1 MSLDAADTGV
11 RATGREP
18 SVRDELLFHYSQ
30 ELTYLR
36 YLGAEFANKYPK
48 VAGRLLLEA
57 GKCEDPHVERLL
69 EGFAFLAARIYTKI
83 DDEFPEVIESL
94 LSVLYPYY
102 LRPIPSASVVQ
113 FHLDPDQG
121 KLMSGLP
128 IPRGSMLYSAPV
140 AGTPCKFQTCYD
152 TTLWPIVV
160 KSADWRP
167 ADRLQSPV
175 NVSGAAA
182 VIRIE
187 LNGLADVVFSKL
199 NLKTLRMFLQG
210 EGMVIGGLIELLCNN
225 CVQIVARDLAA
236 PARKSV
242 VFPPGALRQVGFRPD
257 EGLIPFPRRTFW
269 GYRLLQEYFAF
280 PEKFNFIEL
289 SGFENVTAAGFGDKI
304 ELLFFLSDFE
314 RADRRQSL
322 ELGVSKNTFRLGCVP
337 VVNLFEQ
344 VAEPILLEQKRFEYR
359 IVADARR
366 EEALDIFSVDEVTG
380 VISGSNETV
389 SYEPFYSHRHS
400 AADGPTQTFWH
411 TTRKL
416 SGWRTNRAADV
427 YINFVDLSG
436 VKKTPDRD
444 TITMRLTCTNGEL
457 PSRLPFGNE
466 DGDFQLSTGGPIT
479 RIVSITKPTD
489 ALQPPQEHGLLWRL
503 VSKLSLNYLSLV
515 SEGADAFREI
525 LRLHNFTGSLSA
537 EKQIDGIL
545 SLRSEP
551 HFARLTSS
559 HGVAFARGT
568 RVEIELDE
576 EQFTGVGAY
585 TFSAVMD
592 VFLGLYTSMNSFSQ
606 LSVKT
611 RQRKRVLKQWP
622 PRAGQKILM

>member
-1 MSLDAADTGV
+1 
-11 RATGREP
+11 
-18 SVRDELLFHYSQ
+18 VRDELLFHYSQ

-48 VAGRLLLEA
+48 VASRLLLEA

-69 EGFAFLAARIYTKI
+69 EGFAFLAARVYMKI
-83 DDEFPEVIESL
+83 DDEFPEVVESL
-94 LSVLYPYY
+94 LSILYPYY

-113 FHLDPDQG
+113 FHLDPEQG
-121 KLMSGLP
+121 KLMTGLP
-128 IPRGSMLYSAPV
+128 IPRGSLLYSAPV
-140 AGTPCKFQTCYD
+140 AGTPCKFQTSYE
-152 TTLWPIVV
+152 TTLWPLEV
-160 KSADWRP
+160 KSADWRS
-167 ADRLQSPV
+167 ADRIQPPV
-175 NVSGAAA
+175 AAGSSAA

-187 LNGLADVVFSKL
+187 LHCLPDVRFSKL
-199 NLKTLRMFLQG
+199 DLKTLRLFVQG
-210 EGMVIGGLIELLCNN
+210 DGTVVNGLIELLCNN
-225 CVQIVARDLAA
+225 CFQVVARDLAA

-242 VFPPGALRQVGFRPD
+242 VFAPGSLRQVGFKQD
-257 EGLIPFPRRTFW
+257 EGLFPFPRRSFW

-280 PEKFNFIEL
+280 PEKFCFLDL
-289 SGFENVTAAGFGDKI
+289 SGFEKLAAADFGEKI

-314 RADRRQSL
+314 RSDRRQSL
-322 ELGVSKNTFRLGCVP
+322 ELGVSKNTFRLGCAP

-344 VAEPILLEQKRFEYR
+344 VAEPILMEQKRFEYR
-359 IVADARR
+359 IVPDARR
-366 EEALDIFSVDEVTG
+366 EEALDIFSIDEVVG
-380 VISGSNETV
+380 VMSGSNETIG
-389 SYEPFYSHRHS
+389 YQPFFSHRHS
-400 AADGPTQTFWH
+400 AAGGPTQTFWH
-411 TTRKL
+411 STRKL
-416 SGWRTNRAADV
+416 SGWRTNKASDV
-427 YINFVDLSG
+427 YITFVDLTGST
-436 VKKTPDRD
+436 KTPDKD
-444 TITMRLTCTNGEL
+444 TVTMRLTCSNGEL

-466 DGDFQLSTGGPIT
+466 EGDFQLGIGGPIT
-479 RIVSITKPTD
+479 RIVALTKPTE
-489 ALQPPQEHGLLWRL
+489 ALQPPPPHGLLWRL

-515 SEGADAFREI
+515 SEGVDAFREI

-568 RVEIELDE
+568 RVELELDE
-576 EQFTGVGAY
+576 EQFAGTGAY
-585 TFSAVMD
+585 TFAAVMD

-606 LSVKT
+606 LVVRT

>member
-1 MSLDAADTGV
+1 M
-11 RATGREP
+11 
-18 SVRDELLFHYSQ
+18 RDDLLFHYSQ

-57 GKCEDPHVERLL
+57 GKCDDPHVERLL

-83 DDEFPEVIESL
+83 DDEFPEVVESL

-102 LRPIPSASVVQ
+102 LRPLPSASVVQ
-113 FHLDPDQG
+113 FHLDPEQG

-128 IPRGSMLYSAPV
+128 IPRGSLLYSAPV

-152 TTLWPIVV
+152 TTLWPLEV
-160 KSADWRP
+160 KSADWRS
-167 ADRLQSPV
+167 ADRIQPPPP
-175 NVSGAAA
+175 VSGAAA
-182 VIRIE
+182 VIRLEIHCLPE
-187 LNGLADVVFSKL
+187 VSFAQLD
-199 NLKTLRMFLQG
+199 LKTLRLFLQG
-210 EGMVIGGLIELLCNN
+210 DGTVINGLVELLCNN
-225 CVQIVARDLAA
+225 CFQVVARDLAA
-236 PARKSV
+236 PAKKTV
-242 VFPPGALRQVGFRPD
+242 IFAPGSLRQVGFKAD
-257 EGLIPFPRRTFW
+257 EGLFPFPRRSFW

-280 PEKFNFIEL
+280 PEKFCFLDL
-289 SGFENVTAAGFGDKI
+289 SGFENLAAAGFGEKI

-322 ELGVSKNTFRLGCVP
+322 ELGVSRNTFRLGCAP

-344 VAEPILLEQKRFEYR
+344 IAEPILMEQKRFEYR
-359 IVADARR
+359 IVPDARR
-366 EEALDIFSVDEVTG
+366 EEALDIFSIDEVTG
-380 VISGSNETV
+380 LMSGSTETV
-389 SYEPFYSHRHS
+389 DYQPFFSHRHS
-400 AADGPTQTFWH
+400 AAGGVTQTFWH
-411 TTRKL
+411 STRKV
-416 SGWRTNRAADV
+416 SGWRTNKASDV
-427 YINFVDLSG
+427 YITFVDLSG
-436 VKKTPDRD
+436 SKKTPDKD
-444 TITMRLTCTNGEL
+444 TVTMRLTCTNGEL

-466 DGDFQLSTGGPIT
+466 EGDFELGIGGPIT
-479 RIVSITKPTD
+479 RIVALTKPTD
-489 ALQPPQEHGLLWRL
+489 ALQPPTQHGLLWRL

-515 SEGADAFREI
+515 SEGVDAFREI

-545 SLRSEP
+545 SLKSEP

-559 HGVAFARGT
+559 HGVTFARGT
-568 RVEIELDE
+568 RVELELDE
-576 EQFTGVGAY
+576 EQFAGTGAY
-585 TFSAVMD
+585 TFAAVMD

-606 LSVKT
+606 LVVRT